1 MLERQNRRRRTAL
14 LGSVA
19 AAVLLSGCMAN
30 PGDAPTVGEDEPR
43 REAAER
49 AEESLKQIRVGVDAF
64 GEGFNPHLIADA
76 SPVTDLVAEL
86 TLPSAF
92 EPDPED
98 PSRWRMSPDLL
109 ESAEIVPVDEP
120 VPDEDAG
127 EGERADG
134 SGADGGSGEG
144 SGSGSDSGAG
154 SDSAGAAE
162 DAAPSIA
169 AEARDADA
177 SDARA
182 GDTRIRYRIR
192 SGAQWSDGTPISGA
206 DFRYLHASL
215 LANAG
220 VSDSAGYER
229 IKAITVSAGGRQV
242 DVLVDGAMPEWRT
255 LFRHLLPSHLMRP
268 SATPFVDLLDTGLP
282 ASGGR
287 YTAQSI
293 DVGRGEVR
301 LVRNDRFWGDV
312 PAKTDT
318 VIVRSVDG
326 AVTGAEQLRAGQL
339 QAVRVRPRQTTALT
353 YGLVPGAAEVS
364 AGLPRELT
372 LHANVASPLLDD
384 VAVRRSLFS
393 AVDVGAVAAIA
404 TGRTDDLRIPDSPYS
419 ASGAAATS
427 GDRAQSQERRG
438 GQGIGGDDGGESG
451 QRDPDA
457 APVDLSGV
465 VDGVSEDNPLLIGVM
480 GEDRQAVAA
489 ARAIADQFTAAGL
502 PARVTAADEQ
512 TLAGSL
518 LPHGRVDFV
527 VAWNDVVDSPQKAA
541 SRWACPSD
549 KRRSTRPTGD
559 ARPGASAESLTESST
574 TSTTATPGASSTPGA
589 TSGATTTPEPG
600 EGTGEKT
607 GAAPADVARGS
618 NLSGL
623 CDAKIDEMLD
633 EAVGAETTGGLGVD
647 VIAPEGAVPDR
658 IRDAVDREA
667 VELGIVVDRVLTVM
681 GSGAELPIADE
692 DATDPLAWPSSPFI
706 GPLMTIPDWRR
717 VPSATTSEVADP
729 DADSGSGA
737 DSGTDPDADSD
748 SGADPN
754 SDADS
759 GTDPDA
765 AAPDEEGGRR

>member
-43 REAAER
+43 REAAAR

-76 SPVTDLVAEL
+76 SPVTDLVAAL

-92 EPDPED
+92 EPDPEN

-134 SGADGGSGEG
+134 SDADGGSG
-144 SGSGSDSGAG
+144 SGA
-154 SDSAGAAE
+154 DSAGAAG

-220 VSDSAGYER
+220 VSDAAGYER

-318 VIVRSVDG
+318 VIVRSVEG

-364 AGLPRELT
+364 AALPRELT

-438 GQGIGGDDGGESG
+438 GQGAGGDDGGESG
-451 QRDPDA
+451 QRDPEA

-559 ARPGASAESLTESST
+559 ARPGASTETST
-574 TSTTATPGASSTPGA
+574 TSTTATPGA

-600 EGTGEKT
+600 EGAGEQT
-607 GAAPADVARGS
+607 GAAPAEVARGS

-623 CDAKIDEMLD
+623 CDAQIDEMLD

-647 VIAPEGAVPDR
+647 VIAPEGAVPAS

-692 DATDPLAWPSSPFI
+692 DATDPSAWPSSPFI

-737 DSGTDPDADSD
+737 DSDADPDAV
-748 SGADPN
+748 
-754 SDADS
+754 
-759 GTDPDA
+759 
-765 AAPDEEGGRR
+765 APEGEGGPR

>member
-30 PGDAPTVGEDEPR
+30 PGDAPTVGEDEPP
-43 REAAER
+43 REAAAR

-76 SPVTDLVAEL
+76 SPVTDLVAAL

-127 EGERADG
+127 DGERADG
-134 SGADGGSGEG
+134 SGVDGG
-144 SGSGSDSGAG
+144 SGSGSSSGSGTG
-154 SDSAGAAE
+154 SDSTGAAE

-220 VSDSAGYER
+220 VSDAAGYER

-255 LFRHLLPSHLMRP
+255 LFRNLLPSHVMRP
-268 SATPFVDLLDTGLP
+268 SATPFVDLLDTSLP

-326 AVTGAEQLRAGQL
+326 SVTGAEQLRAGQL

-364 AGLPRELT
+364 AALPRELT

-438 GQGIGGDDGGESG
+438 GQGAGGDDGRESG
-451 QRDPDA
+451 QRDPEA
-457 APVDLSGV
+457 ASVDLSGV

-559 ARPGASAESLTESST
+559 ARPGASTET
-574 TSTTATPGASSTPGA
+574 TATSAPATPGATSTPGT

-600 EGTGEKT
+600 EGPGEKT

-623 CDAKIDEMLD
+623 CDAAIDEMLD
-633 EAVGAETTGGLGVD
+633 EAVGAGAAGGLGVD
-647 VIAPEGAVPDR
+647 VIAPEGAVPAS

-681 GSGAELPIADE
+681 GSGVELPIADE

-717 VPSATTSEVADP
+717 VPSATTSEV
-729 DADSGSGA
+729 
-737 DSGTDPDADSD
+737 TDPDADAEP
-748 SGADPN
+748 GADP
-754 SDADS
+754 DA
-759 GTDPDA
+759 DPDA
-765 AAPDEEGGRR
+765 AAPDGEGGRR

>member
-30 PGDAPTVGEDEPR
+30 PGDAPTVGEDEPP
-43 REAAER
+43 REAAAR

-76 SPVTDLVAEL
+76 SPVTDLVAAL

-127 EGERADG
+127 DGERADG
-134 SGADGGSGEG
+134 SDADGGSG
-144 SGSGSDSGAG
+144 SGSSSGSGAG
-154 SDSAGAAE
+154 SDSTGAAE

-220 VSDSAGYER
+220 VSDAAGYER

-255 LFRHLLPSHLMRP
+255 LFRNLLPSHVMRP
-268 SATPFVDLLDTGLP
+268 SATPFVDLLDTSLP

-326 AVTGAEQLRAGQL
+326 SVTGAEQLRAGQL

-364 AGLPRELT
+364 AALPRELT

-404 TGRTDDLRIPDSPYS
+404 TGRTDDLRIPDSPFS

-438 GQGIGGDDGGESG
+438 GQGAGGDDGRESG
-451 QRDPDA
+451 QRDPEA
-457 APVDLSGV
+457 ASVDLSGV

-559 ARPGASAESLTESST
+559 ARPGASTE
-574 TSTTATPGASSTPGA
+574 TSATSAPATPGATSTPGT

-600 EGTGEKT
+600 EGPGEKT
-607 GAAPADVARGS
+607 GAAPADIARGS

-623 CDAKIDEMLD
+623 CDAAIDEMLD
-633 EAVGAETTGGLGVD
+633 EAVGAGTAGGLGVD
-647 VIAPEGAVPDR
+647 VITPEGAVPAR
-658 IRDAVDREA
+658 IRDAVDQEA

-681 GSGAELPIADE
+681 GSGVELPIADE

-737 DSGTDPDADSD
+737 DSDADPD
-748 SGADPN
+748 SGAD
-754 SDADS
+754 SDADAEP
-759 GTDPDA
+759 GADPDADPDA
-765 AAPDEEGGRR
+765 AAPDGEGGRR

>member
-30 PGDAPTVGEDEPR
+30 PGDAPTVGDDEPR

-127 EGERADG
+127 EGERAD
-134 SGADGGSGEG
+134 SSDADGGSGEG
-144 SGSGSDSGAG
+144 SGSGADSGAG

-220 VSDSAGYER
+220 VSDAAGYER

-255 LFRHLLPSHLMRP
+255 LFRHLLPSHVMRS

-287 YTAQSI
+287 YAAQSI

-318 VIVRSVDG
+318 VIVRSVDD

-364 AGLPRELT
+364 AALPRELT

-419 ASGAAATS
+419 ASGAAAMS

-438 GQGIGGDDGGESG
+438 GQGGGGDDGGESG

-527 VAWNDVVDSPQKAA
+527 VAWNEVVDSPQKAA

-559 ARPGASAESLTESST
+559 ARPGASTESST
-574 TSTTATPGASSTPGA
+574 TATPGA
-589 TSGATTTPEPG
+589 TSGATVTPEPG
-600 EGTGEKT
+600 EGAGEKT

-623 CDAKIDEMLD
+623 CDAEIDEMLD

-647 VIAPEGAVPDR
+647 VIAPEGAVPAR
-658 IRDAVDREA
+658 IRDAVDQKA

-681 GSGAELPIADE
+681 GEGAELPIPDVDVA
-692 DATDPLAWPSSPFI
+692 DPLAWPSSPFI

-717 VPSATTSEVADP
+717 VPSAPTSEVADP
-729 DADSGSGA
+729 DDDSDDDSDADSGSGA
-737 DSGTDPDADSD
+737 D
-748 SGADPN
+748 
-754 SDADS
+754 
-759 GTDPDA
+759 PDA
-765 AAPDEEGGRR
+765 AAPDGEGGRR

>member
-30 PGDAPTVGEDEPR
+30 PGDAPTVGEDEPP
-43 REAAER
+43 REAAAR

-76 SPVTDLVAEL
+76 SPVTDLVAAL

-127 EGERADG
+127 DGERADG
-134 SGADGGSGEG
+134 SDADGGSGSGSSSG
-144 SGSGSDSGAG
+144 SGSGTG
-154 SDSAGAAE
+154 SDSTGAAE

-220 VSDSAGYER
+220 VSDAAGYER

-255 LFRHLLPSHLMRP
+255 LFRNLLPSHVMRP
-268 SATPFVDLLDTGLP
+268 SATPFVDLLDTSLP

-326 AVTGAEQLRAGQL
+326 SVTGAEQLRAGQL

-364 AGLPRELT
+364 AALPRELT

-438 GQGIGGDDGGESG
+438 GQGAGGDDGRESG
-451 QRDPDA
+451 QRDPEA
-457 APVDLSGV
+457 ASVDLSGV

-559 ARPGASAESLTESST
+559 ARPGASTET
-574 TSTTATPGASSTPGA
+574 TATSAPATPGATSTPGT

-600 EGTGEKT
+600 EGPGEKT
-607 GAAPADVARGS
+607 GAAPADIARGS

-623 CDAKIDEMLD
+623 CDAAIDEMLD
-633 EAVGAETTGGLGVD
+633 EAVGAGTAGGLGVD
-647 VIAPEGAVPDR
+647 VIAPEGAVPAR
-658 IRDAVDREA
+658 IRDAVDQEA

-681 GSGAELPIADE
+681 GSGVELPIADE

-717 VPSATTSEVADP
+717 VPSATTSEVTNP
-729 DADSGSGA
+729 DA
-737 DSGTDPDADSD
+737 DPDADSD

-754 SDADS
+754 SDAD
-759 GTDPDA
+759 PDA
-765 AAPDEEGGRR
+765 AAPDGEGGRR

>member
-1 MLERQNRRRRTAL
+1 MFERQNRRRRKAL
-14 LGSVA
+14 FGSVA

-43 REAAER
+43 RDDAVR

-76 SPVTDLVAEL
+76 SPVTDLVAAL
-86 TLPSAF
+86 TLPSTF

-127 EGERADG
+127 AGERADG
-134 SGADGGSGEG
+134 SGADGSGAG
-144 SGSGSDSGAG
+144 SGSGSGSGDHDDPG
-154 SDSAGAAE
+154 AE

-169 AEARDADA
+169 AEAAEADA
-177 SDARA
+177 TDARP

-220 VSDSAGYER
+220 VADTAGYER
-229 IKAITVSAGGRQV
+229 IKAITVSSGGRQV
-242 DVLVDGAMPEWRT
+242 DLLVDGAMPEWRT
-255 LFRHLLPSHLMRP
+255 LFRNLLPSHLMRP

-326 AVTGAEQLRAGQL
+326 AVTGAEQLRAAQL
-339 QAVRVRPRQTTALT
+339 QALRLRPKQTTALT
-353 YGLVPGAAEVS
+353 YGLVPGAVEVPAS
-364 AGLPRELT
+364 LPRELT
-372 LHANVASPLLDD
+372 VHANVASPLLDD
-384 VAVRRSLFS
+384 ASVRRSLFS
-393 AVDVGAVAAIA
+393 AVDVRAVAAIA
-404 TGRTDDLRIPDSPYS
+404 TGRTDDLEIPDSPYS
-419 ASGAAATS
+419 GSAPASPSRSQSQSQDGRPGQGAGAAAGSET
-427 GDRAQSQERRG
+427 
-438 GQGIGGDDGGESG
+438 GE
-451 QRDPDA
+451 QDPEIT
-457 APVDLSGV
+457 PVDLSGV
-465 VDGVSEDNPLLIGVM
+465 VDGVTDDNPLLIGVM
-480 GEDRQAVAA
+480 GEDQQAVAA

-502 PARVTAADEQ
+502 PARVSGADDQ
-512 TLAGSL
+512 ALAGSL
-518 LPHGRVDFV
+518 LPHGRVDLV
-527 VAWNDVVDSPQKAA
+527 VAWNHVVDSPQRAA
-541 SRWACPSD
+541 SRWGCPSD
-549 KRRSTRPTGD
+549 KRTSTRPAGD
-559 ARPGASAESLTESST
+559 ARPGASDGE
-574 TSTTATPGASSTPGA
+574 STTATSATSA
-589 TSGATTTPEPG
+589 TSGATSGTTTPSEPG
-600 EGTGEKT
+600 EAAGEAT

-623 CDAKIDEMLD
+623 CDSGIDEMLD
-633 EAVGAETTGGLGVD
+633 EAVGGSGNGPDSGDADIAGARGGLGVD
-647 VIAPEGAVPDR
+647 VIAPEGAVPAR

-667 VELGIVVDRVLTVM
+667 IELGIVVDRILTVM

-692 DATDPLAWPSSPFI
+692 DATDPSAWPAGPFI

-717 VPSATTSEVADP
+717 VPSATTSEGADP
-729 DADSGSGA
+729 DADPG
-737 DSGTDPDADSD
+737 ADSD
-748 SGADPN
+748 SGAEGDP
-754 SDADS
+754 
-759 GTDPDA
+759 A
-765 AAPDEEGGRR
+765 AGDGA

>member
-30 PGDAPTVGEDEPR
+30 PGDAPTVGEDEPP
-43 REAAER
+43 REAAAR

-76 SPVTDLVAEL
+76 SPVTDLVAAL

-127 EGERADG
+127 DGERADG
-134 SGADGGSGEG
+134 SDADGGSV
-144 SGSGSDSGAG
+144 SGSGAG
-154 SDSAGAAE
+154 SDSTGAAE

-220 VSDSAGYER
+220 VSDAAGYER

-255 LFRHLLPSHLMRP
+255 LFRNLLPSHVMRP
-268 SATPFVDLLDTGLP
+268 SATPFVDLLDTSLP

-326 AVTGAEQLRAGQL
+326 SVTGAEQLRAGQL

-364 AGLPRELT
+364 AALPRELT

-438 GQGIGGDDGGESG
+438 GQGAGGDDGRESG
-451 QRDPDA
+451 QRDPEA
-457 APVDLSGV
+457 ASVDLSGV

-559 ARPGASAESLTESST
+559 ARPGASTE
-574 TSTTATPGASSTPGA
+574 TSATSAPATPGATSTPGT

-600 EGTGEKT
+600 EGPGEKT
-607 GAAPADVARGS
+607 GAAPADIARGS

-623 CDAKIDEMLD
+623 CDAAIDEMLD
-633 EAVGAETTGGLGVD
+633 EAVGAGTAGGLGVD
-647 VIAPEGAVPDR
+647 VIAPEGAVPAR
-658 IRDAVDREA
+658 IRDAVDQEA
-667 VELGIVVDRVLTVM
+667 VELGIVVDRVLTGM
-681 GSGAELPIADE
+681 GSGVELPIADE

-717 VPSATTSEVADP
+717 VPSATTSEVTDP
-729 DADSGSGA
+729 DA
-737 DSGTDPDADSD
+737 DPDADSD

-754 SDADS
+754 SDAD
-759 GTDPDA
+759 PDA
-765 AAPDEEGGRR
+765 AAPDGEGGRR

>member
-30 PGDAPTVGEDEPR
+30 PGDAPTVGDDEPR

-134 SGADGGSGEG
+134 SDADGG

-220 VSDSAGYER
+220 VSDAAGYER

-353 YGLVPGAAEVS
+353 YGLVPGVAEVS
-364 AGLPRELT
+364 AALPRELT

-438 GQGIGGDDGGESG
+438 GQGAGGDDGGESG

-489 ARAIADQFTAAGL
+489 ARAIADQFTATGL

-559 ARPGASAESLTESST
+559 ARPGASAESSTE
-574 TSTTATPGASSTPGA
+574 TSTTPTTATPGA

-600 EGTGEKT
+600 EAAGEQT
-607 GAAPADVARGS
+607 GAAPAEVARGS

-623 CDAKIDEMLD
+623 CDAEIDEMLD

-647 VIAPEGAVPDR
+647 VIAPEGAVPAR

-692 DATDPLAWPSSPFI
+692 DATDPLAWPSSPFT

-729 DADSGSGA
+729 DADS
-737 DSGTDPDADSD
+737 D

-754 SDADS
+754 SDADPDIDS
-759 GTDPDA
+759 DA
-765 AAPDEEGGRR
+765 AAPDGEGGRR

>member
-30 PGDAPTVGEDEPR
+30 PGDAPTVGEDEPP
-43 REAAER
+43 REAAAR

-76 SPVTDLVAEL
+76 SPVTDLVAAL

-127 EGERADG
+127 DGERADG
-134 SGADGGSGEG
+134 SGVDGG
-144 SGSGSDSGAG
+144 SGSGSSSGSGTG
-154 SDSAGAAE
+154 SDSTGAAE

-220 VSDSAGYER
+220 VSDAAGYER

-255 LFRHLLPSHLMRP
+255 LFRNLLPSHVMRP
-268 SATPFVDLLDTGLP
+268 SATPFVDLLDTSLP

-326 AVTGAEQLRAGQL
+326 SVTGAEQLRAGQL

-364 AGLPRELT
+364 AALPRELT

-404 TGRTDDLRIPDSPYS
+404 TGRTDDLLIPDSPYS

-438 GQGIGGDDGGESG
+438 GQGAGGDDGRESG
-451 QRDPDA
+451 QRDPEA
-457 APVDLSGV
+457 ASVDLSGV

-549 KRRSTRPTGD
+549 KRRSTRPAGD
-559 ARPGASAESLTESST
+559 ARPGASTETST
-574 TSTTATPGASSTPGA
+574 TSAPATPGATSTPGT

-623 CDAKIDEMLD
+623 CDAAIDEMLD
-633 EAVGAETTGGLGVD
+633 EAVGAGAAGGLGVD
-647 VIAPEGAVPDR
+647 VIAPEGAVPAS

-681 GSGAELPIADE
+681 GSGVELPIADE

-717 VPSATTSEVADP
+717 VPSATTSEVTNP
-729 DADSGSGA
+729 DA
-737 DSGTDPDADSD
+737 DPDADSD

-754 SDADS
+754 SDAA
-759 GTDPDA
+759 TPDG
-765 AAPDEEGGRR
+765 EGGRR

>member
-30 PGDAPTVGEDEPR
+30 PGDAPTVGDDEPR

-134 SGADGGSGEG
+134 SDADGG

-220 VSDSAGYER
+220 VSDAAGYER

-353 YGLVPGAAEVS
+353 YGLVPGVAEVS
-364 AGLPRELT
+364 AALPRELT

-438 GQGIGGDDGGESG
+438 GQGAGGDDGGESG

-457 APVDLSGV
+457 ATVDLSGV

-559 ARPGASAESLTESST
+559 ARPGASAESSTE
-574 TSTTATPGASSTPGA
+574 TSTTPTTATPGA

-600 EGTGEKT
+600 EAAGEQT
-607 GAAPADVARGS
+607 GAAPAEVARGS

-623 CDAKIDEMLD
+623 CDAEIDEMLD

-647 VIAPEGAVPDR
+647 VIAPEGAVPAR

-692 DATDPLAWPSSPFI
+692 DATDPLAWPSSPFT

-729 DADSGSGA
+729 A
-737 DSGTDPDADSD
+737 ADSD

-754 SDADS
+754 SDADPDIDS
-759 GTDPDA
+759 DA
-765 AAPDEEGGRR
+765 AAPDGEGGRR

>member
-43 REAAER
+43 REAAAR

-76 SPVTDLVAEL
+76 SPVTDLVAAL

-92 EPDPED
+92 EPDPEN

-134 SGADGGSGEG
+134 SDADGGSG
-144 SGSGSDSGAG
+144 SGA
-154 SDSAGAAE
+154 DSAGAAE

-220 VSDSAGYER
+220 VSDAAGYER

-353 YGLVPGAAEVS
+353 YGLVPGAAEV
-364 AGLPRELT
+364 AAALPRELT

-384 VAVRRSLFS
+384 VAVRRSLLS

-427 GDRAQSQERRG
+427 GDRAQSQERSG
-438 GQGIGGDDGGESG
+438 GQGAGGDDGRESG
-451 QRDPDA
+451 QRDPEA

-559 ARPGASAESLTESST
+559 ARPGASTETST
-574 TSTTATPGASSTPGA
+574 TSTTATPGA

-600 EGTGEKT
+600 EGAGEQT
-607 GAAPADVARGS
+607 GAAPAEVARGS

-623 CDAKIDEMLD
+623 CDAQIDEMLD

-647 VIAPEGAVPDR
+647 VIAPEGAVPAS

-692 DATDPLAWPSSPFI
+692 DATDPSAWPSSPFI

-737 DSGTDPDADSD
+737 DSDA
-748 SGADPN
+748 
-754 SDADS
+754 
-759 GTDPDA
+759 DPDA
-765 AAPDEEGGRR
+765 AAPEGEGGPR

>member
-30 PGDAPTVGEDEPR
+30 PGDAPTVGEDEPP
-43 REAAER
+43 REAAAR

-76 SPVTDLVAEL
+76 SPVTDLVAAL

-127 EGERADG
+127 DGERADG
-134 SGADGGSGEG
+134 SDADGGSG
-144 SGSGSDSGAG
+144 SGSGAG
-154 SDSAGAAE
+154 SDSTGAAE

-220 VSDSAGYER
+220 VSDAAGYER

-255 LFRHLLPSHLMRP
+255 LFRNLLPSHVMRP
-268 SATPFVDLLDTGLP
+268 SATPFVDLLDTSLP

-326 AVTGAEQLRAGQL
+326 SVTGAEQLRAGQL

-364 AGLPRELT
+364 AALPRELT

-438 GQGIGGDDGGESG
+438 GQGAGGDDGRESG
-451 QRDPDA
+451 QRDPEA
-457 APVDLSGV
+457 SSVDLSGV

-559 ARPGASAESLTESST
+559 ARPGASTE
-574 TSTTATPGASSTPGA
+574 TSATSAPATPGATSTPGT

-600 EGTGEKT
+600 EGPGEKT
-607 GAAPADVARGS
+607 GAAPADIARGS

-623 CDAKIDEMLD
+623 CDAAIDEMLD
-633 EAVGAETTGGLGVD
+633 EAVGAGTAGGLGVD
-647 VIAPEGAVPDR
+647 VIAPEGAVPAR
-658 IRDAVDREA
+658 IRDAVDQEA
-667 VELGIVVDRVLTVM
+667 VELGIVVDRVLTGM
-681 GSGAELPIADE
+681 GSGVELPIADE

-717 VPSATTSEVADP
+717 VPSATTSEV
-729 DADSGSGA
+729 
-737 DSGTDPDADSD
+737 TDPDADSD

-754 SDADS
+754 SDAD
-759 GTDPDA
+759 PDA
-765 AAPDEEGGRR
+765 AAPDGEGGRR